1 VFFGRA
7 IQSGRGLQLPV
18 SAFYAIKS
26 GAVFLAIMLIVAR
39 RRRAYHPFPRFGPA
53 NQVTTVRAL
62 LTALVAGLVGE
73 PHVPA
78 IAAAAVVMS
87 TLATLL
93 DFFDGWFARRTQMIS
108 AFGARFDMEIDAL
121 LIQVLA
127 ILAWRHGKA
136 GVWVLFSGL
145 LRYIFVAA
153 GWMWPWLQRTLF
165 PSFRRKA
172 VCVAQIVGLVIAMM
186 PTVRPPL
193 SSVIAA
199 CSLAALSY
207 SFAADTVWLWR
218 RRSLLQ

>member
-18 SAFYAIKS
+18 SGFYAIKS
-26 GAVFLAIMLIVAR
+26 GAVFAAIVLIVAR
-39 RRRAYHPFPRFGPA
+39 HRRAYHPFPRFGPA

-62 LTALVAGLVGE
+62 LVSLVAGLIGE

-78 IAAAAVVMS
+78 IADAAVLIG

-108 AFGARFDMEIDAL
+108 ALGARFDMEIDAL

-136 GVWVLFSGL
+136 GAWVLLSGL

-153 GWMWPWLQRTLF
+153 GWLWLWLQRTLF

-172 VCVAQIVGLVIAMM
+172 VCVVQIAGLVIAML
-186 PTVRPPL
+186 PAVAPPF
-193 SSVIAA
+193 SAVVAA
-199 CSLAALSY
+199 VSLAALSY
-207 SFAADTVWLWR
+207 SFLADTLWLWR
-218 RRSLLQ
+218 RRSLVQ